1 LYKQR
6 DPKHK
11 TFVMAHCWSLLQ
23 NNEKWVKRNNNCHP
37 LKKPSTCSLGSVQG
51 NEEDEETASPTLTS
65 AMPAN
70 KRPPGRK
77 QEKERVKKGGDHA
90 VFQTAVQEMITS
102 RKELEPGKKQDKES
116 RWMEIKALE
125 ERKVKIEEDKLE
137 TKKMKQECKIMF
149 MDISGFDETQKAFVK
164 TMRAQILVSRMG
176 VNGSGGENSS
186 A

>member
-37 LKKPSTCSLGSVQG
+37 LKKKSSTCSLGSVQG
-51 NEEDEETASPTLTS
+51 NEEDEETASLTLRS

-77 QEKERVKKGGDHA
+77 QEKERVKKGGDHV

-102 RKELEPGKKQDKES
+102 RKELGRSKTRNQDGWRS
-116 RWMEIKALE
+116 RP
-125 ERKVKIEEDKLE
+125 
-137 TKKMKQECKIMF
+137 
-149 MDISGFDETQKAFVK
+149 
-164 TMRAQILVSRMG
+164 
-176 VNGSGGENSS
+176 
-186 A
+186 

>member
-1 LYKQR
+1 
-6 DPKHK
+6 
-11 TFVMAHCWSLLQ
+11 LLQ
-23 NNEKWVKRNNNCHP
+23 NNEKWVKRNNDCHP
-37 LKKPSTCSLGSVQG
+37 LKKSNTCSLGSVQR
-51 NEEDEETASPTLTS
+51 NEEDKETASPTLRS
-65 AMPAN
+65 AMLAN

-102 RKELEPGKKQDKES
+102 RKELEAGKKQDKES

-149 MDISGFDETQKAFVK
+149 MDISEFDET
-164 TMRAQILVSRMG
+164 
-176 VNGSGGENSS
+176 
-186 A
+186 

>member
-1 LYKQR
+1 
-6 DPKHK
+6 
-11 TFVMAHCWSLLQ
+11 
-23 NNEKWVKRNNNCHP
+23 
-37 LKKPSTCSLGSVQG
+37 
-51 NEEDEETASPTLTS
+51 
-65 AMPAN
+65 
-70 KRPPGRK
+70 
-77 QEKERVKKGGDHA
+77 
-90 VFQTAVQEMITS
+90 
-102 RKELEPGKKQDKES
+102 
-116 RWMEIKALE
+116 MEIKALE